1 MRTGV
6 LIAHSVCG
14 VPKPY
19 SRLTT
24 VKLVGNW
31 WGLHGCSIWEH
42 YLTHPVYQWHEVEED
57 KGSCQ
62 DGENN
67 HIYMYNSEYDTEG
80 ELISIPVTQAAL
92 IVSINGLSLWI
103 RLLDTCADDSF

>member
-1 MRTGV
+1 MIGSPIGHLRWDSMRTGV
-6 LIAHSVCG
+6 PIAHSVCG

-42 YLTHPVYQWHEVEED
+42 SLVST
-57 KGSCQ
+57 KMGSKP
-62 DGENN
+62 N
-67 HIYMYNSEYDTEG
+67 
-80 ELISIPVTQAAL
+80 
-92 IVSINGLSLWI
+92 
-103 RLLDTCADDSF
+103 